1 MVSLSSKSLSG
12 LILLALLATP
22 LVSQAEEEYP
32 PPGGGMP
39 PANTDLQMRMNAL
52 ETQLRNMTGQLERT
66 QHQNLQLQQTLQR
79 LNSDLD
85 TRFQMLEKRMGSS
98 PPPSAAAVPP
108 PAPATFGGSPPPASS
123 APPRLDEETDAP
135 VSQSS
140 SSGSH
145 VLGTISSEGP
155 KAGDPQTM
163 YDAAFLSLRQARY
176 DEAESRLKS
185 FLKANPKHRLA
196 ENAKYWLG
204 ETYYVRGKFQEAAV
218 SFGEGFQQFP
228 SGSKAPDSL
237 LKLAMSLGSINKKQD
252 ACTTLGEL
260 KKRFPNAS
268 AIIRNRAEQ
277 EKKSLACST

>member
-1 MVSLSSKSLSG
+1 MVPLSPKPLSG
-12 LILLALLATP
+12 LILLALLAAP
-22 LVSQAEEEYP
+22 LLAQAEEEYP
-32 PPGGGMP
+32 MPPPGGTG
-39 PANTDLQMRMNAL
+39 PATTDLQMRMNAL
-52 ETQLRNMTGQLERT
+52 ETQLRNVTGQLERT
-66 QHQNLQLQQTLQR
+66 QFQNQQLQQTLQR
-79 LNSDLD
+79 MNSDLD
-85 TRFQMLEKRMGSS
+85 GRFQMLEKRLSTTPASAS
-98 PPPSAAAVPP
+98 PPPVPS
-108 PAPATFGGSPPPASS
+108 TFGGNPPPPAS
-123 APPRLDEETDAP
+123 APPPRLDEESEEP
-135 VSQSS
+135 VSKST

-145 VLGTISSEGP
+145 TLGTISSEGP

-176 DEAESRLKS
+176 DEAESRLKT

-228 SGSKAPDSL
+228 TGSKAPDSL